1 MSSGRICLVPA
12 VFGSSAGMEF
22 PVDADAYAE
31 CPRTLIQASQAQV
44 PLLTTPNEF
53 DLVWH
58 GTHKLAVLINKDG
71 NFCEQCGK
79 MWWWRE
85 GEWDQDKLHVNARL
99 LDNPDI
105 TATSWWTSSGTF
117 DDGSRAMLNPIDFPS
132 AGCWEV
138 TASYHDDT
146 SLTFVTYVS
155 EPTESTY
162 GMSGVNVNAENL
174 QQLFKQLAGGLRMRD
189 YFGYTWNT
197 PKDWQS
203 FEIELAKTPF
213 PEMLEVYGFSLLKI
227 RMPLDA
233 EKLATLL
240 QQAAASAGITTIEFK

>member
-1 MSSGRICLVPA
+1 
-12 VFGSSAGMEF
+12 MEL
-22 PVDADAYAE
+22 PIDADAYAE
-31 CPRTLIQASQAQV
+31 CPRTLIQASQTEV
-44 PLLTTPNEF
+44 PLFTTPNQF

-85 GEWDQDKLHVNARL
+85 GEWDQEKLHVNARL
-99 LDNPDI
+99 LDNPEI
-105 TATSWWTSSGTF
+105 TAMSWWTSNATF
-117 DDGSRAMLNPIDFPS
+117 SDGSRAMLNPIAFPS

-138 TASYHDDT
+138 TASYYDDA

-162 GMSGVNVNAENL
+162 VRSGVNVNAENL

-189 YFGYTWNT
+189 YFGYAWNT
-197 PKDWQS
+197 PKNWQT
-203 FEIELAKTPF
+203 FEIELAKMPL
-213 PEMLEVYGFSLLKI
+213 PEVLEVYGFSLLK
-227 RMPLDA
+227 RTMPLEA
-233 EKLATLL
+233 EKLELLL
-240 QQAAASAGITTIEFK
+240 QQAAASAGNTMSIKFRDRL

>member
-1 MSSGRICLVPA
+1 MKLPILIGLGLVSVVYP
-12 VFGSSAGMEF
+12 
-22 PVDADAYAE
+22 DAYAE
-31 CPRTLIQASQAQV
+31 CPKTLIQASQTKM
-44 PLLTTPNEF
+44 PLFTTPNQF

-240 QQAAASAGITTIEFK
+240 QQAAASAGNTTIEFK